1 MRLVFPF
8 FIGLALSGCI
18 GQGGRMG
25 PGEVPS
31 DGIGAMYTDIAPE
44 QIAACLAQTL
54 GATMRSEGSRYLVA
68 STRVPDAIY
77 DIGPNLVG
85 GDYPTE
91 VVIRGRQ
98 NPAEQQRAGIC
109 LTRSAAGINAGIAY

>member
-8 FIGLALSGCI
+8 LISLALSGCV

-25 PGEVPS
+25 LGEVPS
-31 DGIGAMYTDIAPE
+31 DGIGAMYTDISSE
-44 QIAACLAQTL
+44 QIAACFAQTL

-68 STRVPDAIY
+68 STRVPDTTY
-77 DIGPNLVG
+77 DIGPNSMG

-91 VVIRGRQ
+91 VIIRGRQ
-98 NPAEQQRAGIC
+98 NPTEQQRAGIC
-109 LTRSAAGINAGIAY
+109 LTRSAFGINAGIAY